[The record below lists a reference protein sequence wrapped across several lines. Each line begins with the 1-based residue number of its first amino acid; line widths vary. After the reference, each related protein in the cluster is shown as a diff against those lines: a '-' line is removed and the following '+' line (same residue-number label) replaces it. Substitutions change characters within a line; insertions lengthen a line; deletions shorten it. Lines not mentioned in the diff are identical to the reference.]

1 LVITPGEPI
10 FIPERSANIWNDY
23 KAMVLY
29 AEEQRIT
36 FGYTRRDTV
45 ANGYSVHLENICVDP
60 NLLALYRAQTD
71 TGGWHV
77 TGQLPALRNNQ
88 ALGTALSGEIKVV
101 IRDKGAFMDPRS
113 RKDWWRGY

>member
-1 LVITPGEPI
+1 
-10 FIPERSANIWNDY
+10 
-23 KAMVLY
+23 LY
-29 AEEQRIT
+29 AEEQRLT

-45 ANGYSVHLENICVDP
+45 ANGYAVHLENICVDP

-71 TGGWHV
+71 AGGWHV

-101 IRDKGAFMDPRS
+101 IRDRGAFMDPRS